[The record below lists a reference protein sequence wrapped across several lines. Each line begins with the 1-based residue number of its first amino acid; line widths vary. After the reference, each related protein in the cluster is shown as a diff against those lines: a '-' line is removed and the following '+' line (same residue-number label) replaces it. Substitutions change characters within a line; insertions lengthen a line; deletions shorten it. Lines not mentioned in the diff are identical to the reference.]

1 MASRRDL
8 KRRIGSI
15 RNTAQITRA
24 MQMVAAARMRKAQM
38 RVEASRP
45 YAEHINGIV
54 ADVTGRS
61 GASAHPLLAHREV
74 RAADVVIVTPDR
86 GLAGA
91 LVGNL
96 NRETRHLVDS
106 LGVPVRVIAIGRKGA
121 TFAQRTGMDLIS
133 EFTGM
138 GDTVSISDVGPIARQ
153 VLSDY
158 ENGDADAV
166 YLVYSRFVNTL
177 RQDPTVIQLLPVIPP
192 EVEVSASWDYEP
204 DNPEAV
210 LSDLLPRYIE
220 FTIYQA
226 FLELLA
232 SFYSAQMI
240 AMSNATDNANEL
252 IQDLTLLMN
261 KARQA
266 EITTEISEIS
276 GGAEAV
282 RAG

>member
-8 KRRIGSI
+8 KRRIRSI
-15 RNTAQITRA
+15 RNTAQITKA

-38 RVEASRP
+38 RVEATRP

-54 ADVTGRS
+54 ADVTGRE
-61 GASAHPLLAHREV
+61 GVQTHPLLAHREV
-74 RAADVVIVTPDR
+74 RKVDLVLVTPDR

-96 NRETRHLVDS
+96 NRETRRLVDS
-106 LGVPVRVIAIGRKGA
+106 LGVPVRVVAIGRKGA
-121 TFAQRTGMDLIS
+121 GFAQRGGMDLIA
-133 EFTGM
+133 EYTGL
-138 GDTVSISDVGPIARQ
+138 GDNATIRDVSPIATQ
-153 VLSDY
+153 VIEDY
-158 ENGDADAV
+158 ENGTVDAV
-166 YLVYSRFVNTL
+166 YLIYSRFVNTL
-177 RQDPTVIQLLPVIPP
+177 RQEPRAVQLLPVQAP
-192 EVEVSASWDYEP
+192 ETAPSGPWDYEP

-210 LSDLLPRYIE
+210 LSELVPRYIE
-220 FTIYQA
+220 FTIFQA
-226 FLELLA
+226 FLELQA

-261 KARQA
+261 KARQS

-276 GGAEAV
+276 GAAEAV
-282 RAG
+282 RTG

>member
-8 KRRIGSI
+8 KRRIQSI
-15 RNTAQITRA
+15 RNTSQITRA

-61 GASAHPLLAHREV
+61 GADTHPLLAHREV
-74 RAADVVIVTPDR
+74 RVADVVVVTPDR

-96 NRETRHLVDS
+96 NRETRRLVDS
-106 LGVPVRVIAIGRKGA
+106 LGVPVRVVAVGRKGA
-121 TFAQRTGMDLIS
+121 GFAQRSGMNLIS

-138 GDTVSISDVGPIARQ
+138 GDTVSISDVGPIAQQ

-177 RQDPTVIQLLPVIPP
+177 RQEPTVVQLLPVEPP
-192 EVEVSASWDYEP
+192 ESEVSAPWDYEP
-204 DNPEAV
+204 DNPQAV

-282 RAG
+282 RTG

>member
-1 MASRRDL
+1 
-8 KRRIGSI
+8 
-15 RNTAQITRA
+15 
-24 MQMVAAARMRKAQM
+24 MVAAARMRKAQM

-54 ADVTGRS
+54 ADITGRA
-61 GASAHPLLAHREV
+61 GAESHPLLARREA
-74 RAADVVIVTPDR
+74 RAVDVVVVSPDR

-106 LGVPVRVIAIGRKGA
+106 LGVPVRIIAVGRKGA
-121 TFAQRTGMDLIS
+121 TFAQRSGMNLVSD
-133 EFTGM
+133 FTGI
-138 GDTVSISDVGPIARQ
+138 GDTTTIADARPIAQQ
-153 VLSDY
+153 VLNDY
-158 ENGDADAV
+158 ERGDADAV

-177 RQDPTVIQLLPVIPP
+177 RQEPTVVQLLPVTAP
-192 EVEVSASWDYEP
+192 EAAPSGPWDYEP
-204 DNPEAV
+204 DNPEVV

-261 KARQA
+261 KARQS

-276 GGAEAV
+276 GAAEAI
-282 RAG
+282 RTG